1 MIFELKAHR
10 FFRDFNNRFFDRKLE
25 DVNLEFSSKMKN
37 SAGIFY
43 PPKKLED
50 FSTIR
55 LNLQM
60 LSVRSD
66 KEVMETLAVRN
77 DVSLIYPHFYFF
89 FAARDDSRIFV
100 LHGKRARNDCKT
112 TR

>member
-1 MIFELKAHR
+1 MTFKLKAHR
-10 FFRDFNNRFFDRKLE
+10 FFRDFNKRFFDNKLKE
-25 DVNLEFSSKMKN
+25 VNLEFSSKMEK

-43 PPKKLED
+43 PPKKLVD
-50 FSTIR
+50 LSTIR

-77 DVSLIYPHFYFF
+77 DVS
-89 FAARDDSRIFV
+89 
-100 LHGKRARNDCKT
+100 
-112 TR
+112 